1 MFTSGDIL
9 GKEIKKKKREKER
22 RKLLNVVHFLVSN
35 ILQISVSFFQVFIM
49 IKFNVD
55 EFCVH

>member
-55 EFCVH
+55 EFRVH